1 MRIAISGK
9 GGSGKTTL
17 AGTLARALAQ
27 TGVPVLAIDGDP
39 NPTLG
44 LTLGIPEAEL
54 DGLPALP
61 TDVLETVAATDGTS
75 TRRLRFTIP
84 KLMESFGTTAPDGVT
99 LLIAGRVEHA
109 ARG

>member
-17 AGTLARALAQ
+17 AGTLARVLAQ
-27 TGVPVLAIDGDP
+27 RGIEVLAIDGDP

-44 LTLGIPEAEL
+44 LTLGIPHGEV
-54 DGLPALP
+54 DRLPALP
-61 TDVLETVAATDGTS
+61 PDLLEVVAAPDGTQ
-75 TRRLRFTIP
+75 TRRLRLSVP
-84 KLMESFGTTAPDGVT
+84 ALKESFGTTAPDGVT